1 MKKIILGVKVP
12 AQSPHIIEIQ
22 NTLLKYGG
30 LIKTRLGLH
39 NASEDKNKPFG
50 IVLLEM
56 YGKDREI
63 ALFEAD
69 LLRHPEVEIQKMYFR
84 M

>member
-1 MKKIILGVKVP
+1 MKKIILGVKIP
-12 AQSPHIIEIQ
+12 AQSSHIPEIQ

-39 NASEDKNKPFG
+39 NAGDDDSKPFG

-56 YGKDREI
+56 CGEEREI
-63 ALFEAD
+63 ALFEAEI
-69 LLRHPEVEIQKMYFR
+69 LKHPEVEVQKMYFQ

>member
-30 LIKTRLGLH
+30 PIKTRLGLH
-39 NASEDKNKPFG
+39 NAGDDESKPFG

-56 YGKDREI
+56 YGEEREI

-69 LLRHPEVEIQKMYFR
+69 LLRHPIVYVHRMYV
-84 M
+84 

>member
-12 AQSPHIIEIQ
+12 AQSPHTIEIQ

-39 NASEDKNKPFG
+39 NGGDDESKPFG
-50 IVLLEM
+50 ILLLEM
-56 YGKDREI
+56 YGEEREI

-69 LLRHPEVEIQKMYFR
+69 LLKHPEVEVQKMYFKI
-84 M
+84 

>member
-12 AQSPHIIEIQ
+12 AQSPHIPEIQ

-39 NASEDKNKPFG
+39 DAGDDETKPLG

-56 YGKDREI
+56 YGEEREI

-69 LLRHPEVEIQKMYFR
+69 LLQHPEIEVQKMYF
-84 M
+84 MM